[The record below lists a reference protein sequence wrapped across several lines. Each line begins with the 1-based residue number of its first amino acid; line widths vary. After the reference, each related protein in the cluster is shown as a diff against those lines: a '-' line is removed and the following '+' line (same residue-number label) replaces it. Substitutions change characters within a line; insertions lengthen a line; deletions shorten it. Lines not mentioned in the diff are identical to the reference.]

1 MPPCVHHRFSRLP
14 IARIHLS
21 HRSPELISAFASVR
35 PSARSL
41 HDDSCTLPTIPSL
54 LPPEPSLLYRSLF
67 LFSPH
72 PPGYPSR
79 DPTPS
84 SKRPSPPP
92 PPPPPLL
99 RFSVS
104 SIVDA
109 TRLERPV
116 EGRVERKADLANAAI
131 RRLLDLCLLIFGH
144 VDRRFPYSKVLLS

>member
-54 LPPEPSLLYRSLF
+54 LPPEPSLLYPLSLF

-84 SKRPSPPP
+84 SRRPSPPP
-92 PPPPPLL
+92 PPLPLPLLL

-109 TRLERPV
+109 TRLGRLV
-116 EGRVERKADLANAAI
+116 EGRVERKADPAI
-131 RRLLDLCLLIFGH
+131 ASADFSIYAC
-144 VDRRFPYSKVLLS
+144 